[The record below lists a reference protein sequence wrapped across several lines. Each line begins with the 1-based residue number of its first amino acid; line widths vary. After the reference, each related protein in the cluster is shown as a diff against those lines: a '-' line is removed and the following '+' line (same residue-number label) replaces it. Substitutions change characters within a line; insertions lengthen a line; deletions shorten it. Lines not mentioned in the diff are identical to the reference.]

1 MSNDPMLMIPDHDE
15 LTKKKLAERYLSAYE
30 EIASLGYPTERLRK
44 IRGDIV
50 FDNRGIPTVE
60 SLLKNMEPKDIL
72 QLRETL
78 INKYERPMFYADPE
92 KEVPPFDLYD
102 DKVDLSEMNRWLKAY
117 MERVDKQAPKQ
128 SVFVIE
134 EASELA
140 TELMSLI
147 KVLTKV
153 ERKIS
158 QSSIASFVKI
168 HENEQAIF
176 EEACDVVAAILMMF
190 VRDGYHLNDVL
201 PYITSKY
208 KRAVERFDEN
218 NAV

>member
-1 MSNDPMLMIPDHDE
+1 MFDDPIPMIPHRGD
-15 LTKKKLAERYLSAYE
+15 LTKKDLEERYFSAYE
-30 EIASLGYPTERLRK
+30 EIASFGYQAERLRK
-44 IRGDIV
+44 IRAGIV

-72 QLRETL
+72 QLREKL
-78 INKYERPMFYADPE
+78 INKYERPMFYSQSE
-92 KEVPPFDLYD
+92 NEIPPFDLYD

-117 MERVDKQAPKQ
+117 MERVSKHAPKQ

-134 EASELA
+134 EASELT
-140 TELMSLI
+140 TELMGLI
-147 KVLTKV
+147 KLLTKV

-158 QSSIASFVKI
+158 PSSITSFARI
-168 HENEQAIF
+168 RENKQAIF

>member
-1 MSNDPMLMIPDHDE
+1 MFDDPMLMIPHRSD
-15 LTKKKLAERYLSAYE
+15 LTEKDLAERQFSAYE
-30 EIASLGYPTERLRK
+30 EISKLGYPAERLKK
-44 IRGDIV
+44 IRRDIV
-50 FDNRGIPTVE
+50 FDHRGIPTVE

-72 QLRETL
+72 QLRENL
-78 INKYERPMFYADPE
+78 MNKYEHPMFYPDPE

-102 DKVDLSEMNRWLKAY
+102 DKVDLSEMNRWIKAY

-128 SVFVIE
+128 SVFIIE
-134 EASELA
+134 EASELVI
-140 TELMSLI
+140 ELMSLI

-153 ERKIS
+153 ERK
-158 QSSIASFVKI
+158 VL
-168 HENEQAIF
+168 ENKEAIF